1 MKLATNSLDQII
13 GLDIVSS
20 GVLVVMFVLFIV
32 IIYRIYKTSKADS
45 DQWGSM
51 PLELE
56 SESGDTNTKEQ
67 TL

>member
-1 MKLATNSLDQII
+1 MKLATNSLDQITGI
-13 GLDIVSS
+13 DILSS
-20 GVLVVMFVLFIV
+20 GVLVVMFVLFLV
-32 IIYRIYKTSKADS
+32 IIYRIYRTSKADA

-56 SESGDTNTKEQ
+56 SENMDTNANEQ